1 MVNPSLPTPDSGVLD
16 DPRATPDPFG
26 VADAAPAQKLA
37 EKSKPAATQEP
48 MAPAETLSGR
58 APASQTLSD
67 RGRPT
72 SATPQPPSRK
82 SKKPEATKNGPKE
95 EGKPEASKKELTRR
109 ERISRVRGLSWIT
122 VVPSWFISLVFHMT
136 LLLSLAMIAQPTK
149 VAETF
154 KDLVSTRT
162 EKIDDLEQ
170 IAPETTDTL
179 GDQPE
184 SVEGIAEGLSLS
196 DEAKG
201 MEITDIR
208 DAAAPPLAVDVTDVG
223 LQRAPVADLAKAIGK
238 VGGTGL
244 EGRGDAAR
252 KSLVYAHGG
261 NADSENS
268 VGLALEWLAAHQ
280 LPDGSW
286 NFNHQKGACKGLCA
300 NPGQMD
306 RAEIA
311 ATALGLLPFLGAGQT
326 HMQGKYKKNVQGG
339 LYFLVNKM
347 KVGPNGGDL
356 GYEQGNMYGHGLASI
371 ALCEAYALS
380 KDKSLAVPAQ
390 QALNFIVYAQDPL
403 GGGWRYQP
411 RMPGDTSVVGWQLM
425 ALKSGHMAYLD
436 VPPQTIKG
444 VTNFLN
450 TVQTDSGAR
459 YGYTDGA
466 AHSEATTA
474 IGLLCRMYLG
484 WKHDE
489 SALERGVQFL
499 SKRGPSETNMYFNY
513 YATQVL
519 HHYEGEEWT
528 TWNTKMRDFLI
539 KEQKKSGHEK
549 GSWYLQDSSAMQGGR
564 LYTTAMCAM
573 TLEVYYR
580 HLPIYQKQ
588 STDADF
594 D

>member
-1 MVNPSLPTPDSGVLD
+1 MVNPLPTPDSGVLD
-16 DPRATPDPFG
+16 DPRAPSDARGDANGSAAQKPVVPARPPAPPSTQSQT
-26 VADAAPAQKLA
+26 VADRSRPGSATKAIPGKSSKAEAAGGDA
-37 EKSKPAATQEP
+37 KPAP
-48 MAPAETLSGR
+48 SGESNPD
-58 APASQTLSD
+58 A
-67 RGRPT
+67 
-72 SATPQPPSRK
+72 
-82 SKKPEATKNGPKE
+82 
-95 EGKPEASKKELTRR
+95 EASKLSRR
-109 ERISRVRGLSWIT
+109 ERLSKVRGLSWLT
-122 VVPSWFISLVFHMT
+122 VMPSWFISLVFHMT
-136 LLLSLAMIAQPTK
+136 LLMSLALITQPTK

-154 KDLVSTRT
+154 RDLVSTRT

-170 IAPETTDTL
+170 IAPETTQST

-184 SVEGIAEGLSLS
+184 SAEGIPDGLSLS

-208 DAAAPPLAVDVTDVG
+208 DAASAPLAVDVTDVG
-223 LQRAPVADLAKAIGK
+223 LQRAPVADLAKSIGK

-244 EGRGDAAR
+244 DGRGDAAR
-252 KSLVYAHGG
+252 KQLVYAHGG
-261 NADSENS
+261 SEASENA
-268 VGLALEWLAAHQ
+268 VGKALLWLAEHQ
-280 LPDGSW
+280 MPDGSW
-286 NFNHQKGACKGLCA
+286 NFNHQRGSCKGLCA

-326 HMQGKYKKNVQGG
+326 HLQGKYKKNVQSG

-356 GYEQGNMYGHGLASI
+356 GYEQGNMYGHGLAAI

-450 TVQTDSGAR
+450 TVQTESGAR

-489 SALERGVQFL
+489 PALERGVQIL
-499 SKRGPSETNMYFNY
+499 SARGPSPTNMYFNY

-519 HHYEGEEWT
+519 HHYEGEAWT
-528 TWNTKMRDFLI
+528 AWNAKMRDFLI
-539 KEQKKSGHEK
+539 KEQKTTGHEA
-549 GSWYLQDSSAMQGGR
+549 GSWYLQDSSSLQGGR

>member
-1 MVNPSLPTPDSGVLD
+1 
-16 DPRATPDPFG
+16 
-26 VADAAPAQKLA
+26 
-37 EKSKPAATQEP
+37 
-48 MAPAETLSGR
+48 
-58 APASQTLSD
+58 
-67 RGRPT
+67 
-72 SATPQPPSRK
+72 
-82 SKKPEATKNGPKE
+82 
-95 EGKPEASKKELTRR
+95 
-109 ERISRVRGLSWIT
+109 
-122 VVPSWFISLVFHMT
+122 
-136 LLLSLAMIAQPTK
+136 
-149 VAETF
+149 
-154 KDLVSTRT
+154 
-162 EKIDDLEQ
+162 
-170 IAPETTDTL
+170 
-179 GDQPE
+179 
-184 SVEGIAEGLSLS
+184 
-196 DEAKG
+196 
-201 MEITDIR
+201 
-208 DAAAPPLAVDVTDVG
+208 
-223 LQRAPVADLAKAIGK
+223 
-238 VGGTGL
+238 
-244 EGRGDAAR
+244 
-252 KSLVYAHGG
+252 
-261 NADSENS
+261 
-268 VGLALEWLAAHQ
+268 
-280 LPDGSW
+280 
-286 NFNHQKGACKGLCA
+286 
-300 NPGQMD
+300 MD

-326 HMQGKYKKNVQGG
+326 HMQGKYKKNVQAG

-450 TVQTDSGAR
+450 TVQTESGAR

-489 SALERGVQFL
+489 AALGRGVQIL
-499 SKRGPSETNMYFNY
+499 SQRGPSETNMYFNY

-528 TWNTKMRDFLI
+528 VWNKKMRDFLI
-539 KEQKKSGHEK
+539 NSQKKSGHET
-549 GSWYLQDSSAMQGGR
+549 GSWYLQDSSGKQGGR

>member
-1 MVNPSLPTPDSGVLD
+1 MVNPLPTPDSGVLD
-16 DPRATPDPFG
+16 DPRAADPFG
-26 VADAAPAQKLA
+26 VADGNGTQKSAAAPR
-37 EKSKPAATQEP
+37 PP
-48 MAPAETLSGR
+48 APARKQPATDETLSSR
-58 APASQTLSD
+58 TSPSD
-67 RGRPT
+67 T
-72 SATPQPPSRK
+72 VATPRRSK
-82 SKKPEATKNGPKE
+82 STAKAAPGKAEATNGDGKNAAKDTVKPEANGR
-95 EGKPEASKKELTRR
+95 ALTRR
-109 ERISRVRGLSWIT
+109 ERLARVRGLSWIT
-122 VVPSWFISLVFHMT
+122 VVPSWFISLIFHMT
-136 LLLSLAMIAQPTK
+136 LLLSLALIAQPTK

-162 EKIDDLEQ
+162 DKIDDLEQ
-170 IAPETTDTL
+170 IAPETTQSA

-184 SVEGIAEGLSLS
+184 SAEGIPEGLSLS

-208 DAAAPPLAVDVTDVG
+208 DAAAPPLAVDITDVG
-223 LQRAPVADLAKAIGK
+223 LQKAPVADLAKSIGA

-244 EGRGDAAR
+244 DGRGEAAR
-252 KSLVYAHGG
+252 KQLVYAHGG
-261 NADSENS
+261 NENSENA
-268 VGLALEWLAAHQ
+268 VGLALKWLAIHQ
-280 LPDGSW
+280 MPDGSW
-286 NFNHQKGACKGLCA
+286 NFNHQRGACKGLCA
-300 NPGQMD
+300 DPGNMD

-326 HMQGKYKKNVQGG
+326 HMQGTYKKNVQAG

-356 GYEQGNMYGHGLASI
+356 GYEQGNMYGHGLAAI

-380 KDKSLAVPAQ
+380 KDKSLAAPAQ

-450 TVQTDSGAR
+450 TVQSDSGAR
-459 YGYTDGA
+459 YGYTEIPGSD
-466 AHSEATTA
+466 ATTA

-489 SALERGVQFL
+489 PALERGVQML
-499 SKRGPSETNMYFNY
+499 SQHKPSETNMYFNY
-513 YATQVL
+513 YATQVM
-519 HHYEGEEWT
+519 HHYGGDAWTEW
-528 TWNTKMRDFLI
+528 NNKMRDQLVNT
-539 KEQKKSGHEK
+539 QKKTGHET
-549 GSWYLQDSSAMQGGR
+549 GSWYLKDSHGMQGGR